1 MDIQLL
7 KESVVEMQEEKAL
20 SLTKQYLADGADPVA
35 LFQVYQD
42 ALAEIGK
49 RYEQE
54 IYFIPEL
61 MMAGEIMN
69 AASELIKP
77 MLAEGS
83 EETNNKK
90 GKVLMATVQ
99 GDIHD
104 IGKNIVT
111 MMMDLNGF
119 EVKDIGV
126 DVPNDRIIA
135 EAEAFGADII
145 GLSGL
150 LTLAFEPMKDVVEGL
165 KDKGVRDKY
174 KVLIGGCQID
184 EKICTYTGADAFT
197 RDAIDGVNICKKWMA
212 VTA

>member
-1 MDIQLL
+1 M
-7 KESVVEMQEEKAL
+7 KELVEAMVDMQEDKTIE
-20 SLTKQYLADGADPVA
+20 LTKQYLEQCKDP
-35 LFQVYQD
+35 
-42 ALAEIGK
+42 AEIFRAYQTAMEEVGK

-61 MMAGEIMN
+61 MMAGEMMS
-69 AASELIKP
+69 AASKLIKP
-77 MLAEGS
+77 LLANDAG
-83 EETNNKK
+83 TMKNKR
-90 GKVLMATVQ
+90 GKVLVATVK

-126 DVPNDRIIA
+126 DVPKERIIA

-150 LTLAFEPMKDVVEGL
+150 LTLAFDPIKDVVDELKVQGL
-165 KDKGVRDKY
+165 RDKY
-174 KVLIGGCQID
+174 KVIIGGSQMD
-184 EKICTYTGADAFT
+184 EKVITYTGADAFAT
-197 RDAIDGVNICKKWMA
+197 DVVVGVNICKEWIC
-212 VTA
+212 